1 MACDC
6 GNPRTFLLT
15 VLFSKCVYNVYD
27 EKQRYL
33 FSKSYKQPIIDTG
46 DRRSVKS
53 LWMPL

>member
-6 GNPRTFLLT
+6 GNPRTFHLT
-15 VLFSKCVYNVYD
+15 VPFSKCVYNVYA
-27 EKQRYL
+27 EKTHYL
-33 FSKSYKQPIIDTG
+33 LSKSYKQPIIDTG